1 LCARKQKREVKELL
15 EVKLMDY
22 PKSLL
27 DQWKRGDYSFLSSS
41 SAPEYIKDILI
52 VKAEKRPGRRFF
64 GEAYIASKLGHTI
77 TEGWYNS
84 FKWLTA
90 SKWVTGKKLEPR
102 FGLPFYEALCNRI
115 GANIIADLQQRAKSY
130 YHGHGNELENKKPVA
145 PDLWLVDANENFMFI
160 ESKMEGDQ
168 IKPHQLAGLALISKY
183 LKALVCI
190 ICLHEEGQTPLA
202 SEIMQNYIDKFS
214 MIYRVV

>member
-1 LCARKQKREVKELL
+1 ML

-64 GEAYIASKLGHTI
+64 GEAYIASKLGHTM

-84 FKWLTA
+84 YKWLTA
-90 SKWVTGKKLEPR
+90 TKWVTGKNLEPR
-102 FGLPFYEALCNRI
+102 FELPFYEALRNRI
-115 GANIIADLQQRAKSY
+115 SARVIADLQRRSKAY
-130 YHGHGNELENKKPVA
+130 YDRCRSEIEYKNPVA
-145 PDLWLVDANENFMFI
+145 PDLWLIDKNENFMFI

-183 LKALVCI
+183 LRGSVLIMCLYQEGKAL
-190 ICLHEEGQTPLA
+190 PNP
-202 SEIMQNYIDKFS
+202 EIMRNHVDTFS
-214 MIYRVV
+214 LIYESV